1 MSNWRVRWALFA
13 LTVVVVL
20 GGFAW
25 WIVAAR
31 RSTAT
36 GNFVFL
42 HVNEYSTHDVR
53 YGAERPAPVASWNA
67 QTRRLTLSRPE
78 ALPGPRTRVLVVHE
92 VAAATIPL
100 LSEAVRLD
108 RLPAPLPLGTGGE
121 GAGSTSAP
129 ASKVLEAHGDGSVSL
144 LYAGE
149 RIELGPG
156 ERWRRGFVRRA
167 GASVAL
173 PDGAGWQQLVEE
185 ALADGE
191 ELRTVAIYNE
201 GMWPVSGAQLGR
213 P

>member
-13 LTVVVVL
+13 LAVAVML
-20 GGFAW
+20 GGLTW

-31 RSTAT
+31 RSAATAEY
-36 GNFVFL
+36 VFL
-42 HVNEYSTHDVR
+42 HINEYGTHDLR
-53 YGAERPAPVASWNA
+53 YEAERPAPVASWN
-67 QTRRLTLSRPE
+67 TRTHRLTVSRAD

-108 RLPAPLPLGTGGE
+108 RLPAPLPLGIGGG
-121 GAGSTSAP
+121 GAGNAP
-129 ASKVLEAHGDGSVSL
+129 PPESQVLEAHADGSVVL

-156 ERWRRGFVRRA
+156 ERWRWGRVRRA
-167 GASVAL
+167 GSSVPLA
-173 PDGAGWQQLVEE
+173 DGEGWQQMVEE
-185 ALADGE
+185 ALARGE
-191 ELRTVAIYNE
+191 ELSTVAIYNE
-201 GMWPVSGAQLGR
+201 GRWPVSGAQLGR